1 MSTDRGPEIQQRL
14 EKFLDDA
21 GDVTPNEL
29 REDLR
34 GEGWDESV
42 VEFFAQAPSDTQFLL
57 HEIQRL
63 TGELHSTR
71 SELEAIAAIVSDRSE
86 AGTYA
91 KVDALE
97 QERERLT
104 GELAQARKEL
114 REQDVEADRL
124 TRELLQAQGE
134 LAHIKAALAAP
145 GDETPP

>member
-14 EKFLDDA
+14 EEMHQHLGSEPGKMTTLYGETTLLETSLLLRDA
-21 GDVTPNEL
+21 
-29 REDLR
+29 
-34 GEGWDESV
+34 
-42 VEFFAQAPSDTQFLL
+42 AA
-57 HEIQRL
+57 EIQRL
-63 TGELHSTR
+63 TGELQSTR

-86 AGTYA
+86 AGTYV

-97 QERERLT
+97 QE
-104 GELAQARKEL
+104 LAQATKEL